1 MKVLMF
7 GWEFPPHISGG
18 LGTACY
24 GITHAL
30 LHENTQVL
38 FVAPK
43 LYGDEPAD
51 KVELLSAS
59 EVPVTRTLSVTDVI
73 SEETIITEREAGE
86 WAPHRTARIE
96 VIEVPSSLL
105 PYQLTSQEEVA
116 YEIEQWNYRFQKI
129 KEAIAVPVT
138 ETVKETETITYS
150 FTGGYG
156 SQLIKEVYRYAEVAT
171 AIASENEFD
180 VIHAHDWMT
189 FPAGIAAKQITGKP
203 LVVHVHATEHDRALN
218 GGDPHVFT
226 IEKEGMEAADRV
238 VAVSQWTKEL
248 IIHRYGIVEEKIT
261 VVHNGIILS
270 GETTPSETSPVGS
283 QVVTFLGRITHQK
296 GPLYFVN
303 AAALV
308 LKKFPDAHF
317 LMAGSGDLFP
327 QILERVAQLK
337 MSSRFHFTGFLKKKE
352 INKVLS
358 FSSVYVMPSVSEPFG
373 ITPLEAVHAG
383 VPVIISKQSGVAEV
397 MEHALKVDFW
407 DSDALANAICS
418 ILKYESLSTT
428 LKKNSGNEIKDITW
442 NKSARKLNTIYHD
455 LVNSN
460 PRTASGDLL
469 SGSSAEET
477 ESVPL
482 L

>member
-1 MKVLMF
+1 MF

-24 GITHAL
+24 GITHSL

-59 EVPVTRTLSVTDVI
+59 ETPVTKMVSTATVTR
-73 SEETIITEREAGE
+73 EETLTSEKEEGE
-86 WAPHRTARIE
+86 WTADRKARIDI
-96 VIEVPSSLL
+96 IEVPSSLL

-129 KEAIAVPVT
+129 QEAITTQVT
-138 ETVKETETITYS
+138 ETITETETVTYS

-156 SQLIKEVYRYAEVAT
+156 SQLIKEVYRYAEVGAT
-171 AIASENEFD
+171 IAAENEFN

-189 FPAGIAAKQITGKP
+189 FPAGIAAKKISGKP
-203 LVVHVHATEHDRALN
+203 LVVHVHATELDRALN
-218 GGDPHVFT
+218 GGDPHVFNL
-226 IEKEGMEAADRV
+226 EREGMEAADRV

-248 IIHRYGIVEEKIT
+248 IMNHYGIPEEKIS
-261 VVHNGIILS
+261 VVHNGIIV
-270 GETTPSETSPVGS
+270 SEESHLPQPSPVGS

-308 LKKFPDAHF
+308 LKKFPDVSF
-317 LMAGSGDLFP
+317 VMAGSGDLFP
-327 QILERVAQLK
+327 QIIERVAQLK
-337 MSSRFHFTGFLKKKE
+337 MSTRFHFTGFLKKKE
-352 INKVLS
+352 INKILS

-418 ILKYESLSTT
+418 ILQYESLSTT
-428 LKKNSGNEIKDITW
+428 LKKNSGNEIKEITW
-442 NKSARKLNTIYHD
+442 NKAAKKLNTIYHE
-455 LVNSN
+455 LVN
-460 PRTASGDLL
+460 
-469 SGSSAEET
+469 
-477 ESVPL
+477 
-482 L
+482 

>member
-1 MKVLMF
+1 MF

-24 GITHAL
+24 GITHSL
-30 LHENTQVL
+30 LHENTEVL

-59 EVPVTRTLSVTDVI
+59 KIPVTKIVSTATI
-73 SEETIITEREAGE
+73 IQEEINITEREERE
-86 WAPHRTARIE
+86 WTADRKARIDI
-96 VIEVPSSLL
+96 IEVPSSLL

-129 KEAIAVPVT
+129 REAITTPVT
-138 ETVKETETITYS
+138 ETITETETVTYS

-156 SQLIKEVYRYAEVAT
+156 SQLIKEVYRYAEVAAT
-171 AIASENEFD
+171 IAAENEFD

-189 FPAGIAAKQITGKP
+189 FPAGIAAKKISGKP
-203 LVVHVHATEHDRALN
+203 LVVHVHATELDRALN
-218 GGDPHVFT
+218 GGDPYVFN
-226 IEKEGMEAADRV
+226 IEREGMEAADRV

-248 IIHRYGIVEEKIT
+248 IVSRYGIPEEKIS
-261 VVHNGIILS
+261 VVHNGIIMS
-270 GETTPSETSPVGS
+270 EESHPSETSPVGS

-308 LKKFPDAHF
+308 LKKFPDVNF
-317 LMAGSGDLFP
+317 VMAGSGDLFP
-327 QILERVAQLK
+327 QIIERVAQLK
-337 MSSRFHFTGFLKKKE
+337 MSTRFHFTGFLKKRE
-352 INKVLS
+352 INKILS

-383 VPVIISKQSGVAEV
+383 VPVIISRQSGVAEV

-407 DSDALANAICS
+407 DSNALANAICS
-418 ILKYESLSTT
+418 ILQYESLSTT
-428 LKKNSGNEIKDITW
+428 LKKNSGNEIKEITW
-442 NKSARKLNTIYHD
+442 NKAAKKLNTIYHE
-455 LVNSN
+455 LVN
-460 PRTASGDLL
+460 
-469 SGSSAEET
+469 
-477 ESVPL
+477 
-482 L
+482 